1 MIGAERVCF
10 GSDFPHP
17 EGLADPLS
25 WVDELG
31 DLSAA
36 DVERVMS
43 SNMFGLMGLD
53 ARAAV

>member
-1 MIGAERVCF
+1 LAE
-10 GSDFPHP
+10 
-17 EGLADPLS
+17 PLS

-31 DLSAA
+31 DLSSE
-36 DVERVMS
+36 DIERVMS